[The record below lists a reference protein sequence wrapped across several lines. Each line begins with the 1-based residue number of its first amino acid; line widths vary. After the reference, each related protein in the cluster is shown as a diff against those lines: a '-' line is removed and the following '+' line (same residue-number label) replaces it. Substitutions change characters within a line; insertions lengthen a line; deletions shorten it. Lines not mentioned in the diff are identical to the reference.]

1 MSNILIIKHG
11 SLGDLIQANGAIKD
25 IKEFY
30 KDQKVFLLTSQ
41 SYSIFMSECP
51 YIDGVL
57 IDKRLPRWNL
67 FFLYNL
73 KKLLTKYNFSKVF
86 DLQNSNRTR
95 FYKKFILNNASWSSS
110 ASILVS
116 KQNKKKINDKP
127 VLDRME
133 LQLKESNIPVNYI
146 KQIDLNWAQE
156 DIEDLTKKY
165 TNRDYILIFPFC
177 SKKHQKKKWPF
188 YKDLISKIRREYK
201 NNYSILIA
209 PGPNEV
215 DEAKKFS
222 VKIVMDQGEP
232 INLKKLISL
241 ISNAKFIIAND
252 TGPAHIASHLNK
264 KGVVLFGSHT
274 SPEKVSIGSSNFK
287 ALSVNNL
294 SDLTS
299 DEVLNEIKKKLQ

>member
-30 KDQKVFLLTSQ
+30 KDKKVFLLTSQ

-67 FFLYNL
+67 FFLYKL
-73 KKLLTKYNFSKVF
+73 KKLLAKYNFSKVF

-95 FYKKFILNNASWSSS
+95 FYKKFILNNCSWSSS
-110 ASILVS
+110 TSILIS
-116 KQNKKKINDKP
+116 GQNKKTLNNKP

-133 LQLKESNIPVNYI
+133 LQLKDSNIPVNYI
-146 KQIDLNWAQE
+146 KQIDLSWAKE
-156 DIEDLTKKY
+156 DIVDLTKKY

-201 NNYSILIA
+201 NNYSILVA
-209 PGPNEV
+209 PGPNEF

-274 SPEKVSIGSSNFK
+274 SPERVSIGSSNFK

-299 DEVLNEIKKKLQ
+299 DEVLNEIKKKL